1 MSSYSYDYSDDE
13 SWDKKQELRKA
24 RKEQKRLRRLE
35 RKKESQELRNKHWG
49 KLF

>member
-24 RKEQKRLRRLE
+24 RKEQKRLRRLK
-35 RKKESQELRNKHWG
+35 RKKELGELRKKSWR

>member
-24 RKEQKRLRRLE
+24 RKEQKRLRRLK
-35 RKKESQELRNKHWG
+35 RKKESQELRKKSCG

>member
-24 RKEQKRLRRLE
+24 RKEQKRLRRLK
-35 RKKESQELRNKHWG
+35 RKKEIKEKREKYWG

>member
-24 RKEQKRLRRLE
+24 RKEQKRLRKLK
-35 RKKESQELRNKHWG
+35 RKKELGELRKKSWG